1 VTLAVSTYGYPAWF
15 LASSAFAVGAAIGSF
30 LNVVIARVPYRESVV
45 WPGSHCR
52 ACGTPIRARD
62 NIPILSWFLR
72 RGRCGECL
80 APFSI
85 RYALV
90 ELGFALV
97 CALAVARHGLS
108 WPAAHEAL
116 LMAFLVVL
124 TGTDLDHWLLP
135 HEITWP
141 GIAVGV
147 LLAGAQGREPFLWHL
162 FAAAAGYSALALVGF
177 IGERL
182 LQKEAIGGGDPW
194 LFALIGAFLGLR
206 ALPAVLLLASVQ
218 GTVIGIA
225 MVAARR
231 RAEAHREVGP
241 QSQKGPGADPPAT
254 APTEAAARTPSP
266 GLAES
271 PPAPGAEEE
280 EWTPE
285 PTAIPFGPFL
295 ALGAAEILYFARLPH
310 VLFPWPF

>member
-1 VTLAVSTYGYPAWF
+1 MTLAVPTYGYPAWF
-15 LASSAFAVGAAIGSF
+15 LLCSAFAVGAAIGSF
-30 LNVVIARVPYRESVV
+30 LNVVIARVPLRESVV

-52 ACGTPIRARD
+52 ACAKPIGVSD

-97 CALAVARHGLS
+97 CALAVARNGLS

-116 LMAFLVVL
+116 LMAFLIVL

-141 GIAVGV
+141 GVAAGV
-147 LLAGAQGREPFLWHL
+147 LLAATQGRQLLVWHVL
-162 FAAAAGYSALALVGF
+162 AAAAGYSALALIGF

-182 LQKEAIGGGDPW
+182 LQKEAVGGGDPW

-206 ALPAVLLLASVQ
+206 SLPAVLLLASVQ
-218 GTVIGIA
+218 GTLIGVA

-231 RAEAHREVGP
+231 RDTADREDK
-241 QSQKGPGADPPAT
+241 SQNPADPFAEPPSIAR
-254 APTEAAARTPSP
+254 EADA
-266 GLAES
+266 LM
-271 PPAPGAEEE
+271 PPPVPVQPPPPLSAEEE

-295 ALGAAEILYFARLPH
+295 ALGAAEVLYFARLPQ